1 MQIKPG
7 WIVLALVTLYALFAT
22 IALNQNRRQI
32 AALRQEVRE
41 LQAKLAQEPEGF
53 SFPIPGACLPKN
65 QNNWPGAPREYRKG
79 LNPGFVFVDGES
91 CVPIVYGM
99 GVLAAGSGEVIKAE
113 SAYKENTPAE
123 FAELIKAV
131 AGGASPAQMD
141 RLRGREVWIRH
152 AEGFVSVYA
161 HLSEIAPGVRV
172 GVRVRKG
179 ELIGKIGNSGT
190 QAAAQKSRAGA
201 RLLFELWDGEP
212 DKDRFFG
219 QDMRREALP
228 AQAKLRFGLE

>member
-1 MQIKPG
+1 MRIKPG
-7 WIVLALVTLYALFAT
+7 WIVLALVTLYALWVTAT
-22 IALNQNRRQI
+22 LSQSRRQV
-32 AALRQEVRE
+32 ALLRQEIRGLE
-41 LQAKLAQEPEGF
+41 ARLAQGPEGF
-53 SFPIPGACLPKN
+53 SPPIPGACLPKN
-65 QNNWPGAPREYRKG
+65 PDHWPGAPREYRKG

-113 SAYKENTPAE
+113 TTYKENTPAG

-131 AGGASPAQMD
+131 ADGATPEQMD

-161 HLSEIAPGVRV
+161 HLSEIAPGIRV
-172 GVRVRKG
+172 GVQVKKG
-179 ELIGKIGNSGT
+179 ELIGKVGNSGT
-190 QAAAQKSRAGA
+190 QAAAQGSRAGA
-201 RLLFELWDGEP
+201 RLLFELWGGEP
-212 DKDRFFG
+212 DKDKFFG

>member
-7 WIVLALVTLYALFAT
+7 WIVLALVALYALFAT
-22 IALNQNRRQI
+22 VALNQNRRQVT
-32 AALRQEVRE
+32 ALRQEIE
-41 LQAKLAQEPEGF
+41 KLEAKLAQGPEGF

-79 LNPGFVFVDGES
+79 LNPGFVFVDGDS

-113 SAYKENTPAE
+113 SVYKENTPAE

-131 AGGASPAQMD
+131 ANGASPAQMD

-161 HLSEIAPGVRV
+161 HLSEIAPGIRV

-179 ELIGKIGNSGT
+179 EFIGKVGNSGT